1 MLRIIFLGMEIRILD
16 ELRRCPVEILGAY
29 LPPAPYR
36 IRRIARFFP
45 LAHWIKCLRTAGLYG
60 RLSEYLKLHNI
71 APIKSNHINDPG
83 SVLKIGELKPDLG
96 IVANFGQILSPSVLC
111 IPRCGFINYHPSLL
125 PRYAGPH
132 PFEAILA
139 DRVQVS
145 GITWHQMTPEVDGG
159 DILVQEC
166 FQVHPEDRIEDL
178 DYKSIQA
185 AKKKLGPLL
194 AGIAKRP
201 LSLRQQNTAAFDS
214 SIYQGTIEQAKAR

>member
-36 IRRIARFFP
+36 VRRITRFFP
-45 LAHWIKCLRTAGLYG
+45 FAHRIKWLRIAGLYG
-60 RLSEYLKLHNI
+60 RLFDYLKVNNI
-71 APIKSNHINDPG
+71 VPIQSNHINDPG
-83 SVLKIGELKPDLG
+83 CVIRIGELKPDLG
-96 IVANFGQILSPSVLC
+96 IVANFGQILSPSVLR

-125 PRYAGPH
+125 PRHAGPH

-139 DRVQVS
+139 DRVRVS

-159 DILVQEC
+159 DILLQEC

-201 LSLRQQNTAAFDS
+201 LSARLQNTAAFDS
-214 SIYQGTIEQAKAR
+214 CTYQRTIEQAKAR